1 MKHKILTLFLSFL
14 IASTLFAQSNT
25 INYTFM
31 VEGCGEDADLV
42 LFSGS
47 MLEGENLVFEDY
59 TFPNAN
65 SDAQFLYNLMVG
77 GELGF
82 PETSLNENINCE
94 IMLAGLCDLDLANL
108 TSEEDLLQLLYLKIL
123 VTGENSGVHGP
134 NEYYYLEN
142 GMESY
147 LRLPLDKLL
156 GFLNYI
162 SYAIEDFTP
171 FFVNSQSEPDYNGIR
186 KVVEDEF
193 LSIYSQ
199 HFSTIG
205 FGFKVDDPTNVNNLN
220 VTPNEY
226 GLAQNYPNPFNP
238 TTTINYT
245 LPSAGFTKLSVYNTI
260 GEEVQTLV
268 NENQSAGTYN
278 LNFNASDL
286 PSGLYFYSLTSGN
299 FTQTNKMILM
309 K

>member
-1 MKHKILTLFLSFL
+1 MKHKILTFILSFL

-31 VEGCGEDADLV
+31 IEGCGEDEDLV

-82 PETSLNENINCE
+82 PETSLNENIHCD

-123 VTGENSGVHGP
+123 VTGETTGVHGP

-142 GMESY
+142 DMESY

-162 SYAIEDFTP
+162 SYSIEDFTP
-171 FFVNSQSEPDYNGIR
+171 FFVNSQSE
-186 KVVEDEF
+186 
-193 LSIYSQ
+193 
-199 HFSTIG
+199 T
-205 FGFKVDDPTNVNNLN
+205 
-220 VTPNEY
+220 
-226 GLAQNYPNPFNP
+226 
-238 TTTINYT
+238 
-245 LPSAGFTKLSVYNTI
+245 
-260 GEEVQTLV
+260 
-268 NENQSAGTYN
+268 
-278 LNFNASDL
+278 
-286 PSGLYFYSLTSGN
+286 
-299 FTQTNKMILM
+299 
-309 K
+309 